1 MKIAKN
7 LVAFLVFILAVV
19 CFGGCSHL
27 DKTDVKAVIS
37 NELNLLK
44 NLDSDTTQKYVSYKE
59 LFPDATKETELSK
72 EVKEVFSLFFQDFDY
87 QILSLNF
94 DENKK
99 EAPAKTQLPPIDSP
113 ALASDYAEA
122 SLKSAILAAATSAS
136 DDTEQKTDSLEDR
149 YLILDNLLKQNHYG
163 TVEKECT
170 IKLTDKG
177 TSKQEWEII
186 RTHSLENDLVGGL
199 MTYLSDS
206 DLMTPEKTLAVY
218 LDTLKTMDLDQ
229 MGNYLGLESLL
240 NTSDSAK
247 NSIASALVEQVHK
260 TLDYKITNCDIQSY
274 KATVEA
280 EITTFDSASIISK
293 YQEDLDTYLSSAD
306 AVIDGSSKRYEHSL
320 DLLLNCIENNT
331 DTVTSSVTFHLVND
345 GASWKLE
352 ENNSTIGNAI
362 FGTLSTTP
370 VPDKS
375 DSLSDGESTEDLSD
389 SSDYEDEDADSDS
402 DTGFS
407 DDSEDYSSSD
417 DDNSDDSF
425 DEE

>member
-19 CFGGCSHL
+19 CLGSCSHI

-87 QILSLNF
+87 QILDIDV

-99 EAPAKTQLPPIDSP
+99 EATVKIELTTIDAQ

-122 SLKSAILAAATSAS
+122 SLKSAVLAAASSDS
-136 DDTEQKTDSLEDR
+136 DDTEQQTDSLEDR
-149 YLILDNLLKQNHYG
+149 YLILDDLLKQNHYG

-206 DLMTPEKTLAVY
+206 DLITPEKTLAVY

-274 KATVEA
+274 KATVDA
-280 EITTFDSASIISK
+280 EITTFDSASIITK
-293 YQEDLDTYLSSAD
+293 YQKDLDNYLASAD
-306 AVIDGSSKRYEHSL
+306 AVIDGASKRYEHSL
-320 DLLLNCIENNT
+320 ELLLNCIENNT

-352 ENNSTIGNAI
+352 DNSSTIGNAI

-375 DSLSDGESTEDLSD
+375 DSISDSENTEDLSA
-389 SSDYEDEDADSDS
+389 SSDYEDEGSDS
-402 DTGFS
+402 DTEFS
-407 DDSEDYSSSD
+407 DDSEDYISSD
-417 DDNSDDSF
+417 DDNSDDNF

>member
-19 CFGGCSHL
+19 CLGGCSHI
-27 DKTDVKAVIS
+27 DKTDVKTVIS

-87 QILSLNF
+87 QILDIDV

-99 EAPAKTQLPPIDSP
+99 EATAKIELTTIDAQ

-122 SLKSAILAAATSAS
+122 SLKSAVLAAASSDS
-136 DDTEQKTDSLEDR
+136 DDTEQQTDSLEDR
-149 YLILDNLLKQNHYG
+149 YLILDDLLKQNHYG

-206 DLMTPEKTLAVY
+206 DLITPEKTLAVY

-274 KATVEA
+274 KATVDA
-280 EITTFDSASIISK
+280 EITTFDSASIITK
-293 YQEDLDTYLSSAD
+293 YQKDLDNYLASAD
-306 AVIDGSSKRYEHSL
+306 AVIDGASKRYEHSL
-320 DLLLNCIENNT
+320 ELLLNCIENNT

-352 ENNSTIGNAI
+352 DNSSTIGNAI

-370 VPDKS
+370 VPDKNDSIS
-375 DSLSDGESTEDLSD
+375 DSENTEDLSD
-389 SSDYEDEDADSDS
+389 SSDYEDEGSDS
-402 DTGFS
+402 DTEFS

-417 DDNSDDSF
+417 DDNSDDNF